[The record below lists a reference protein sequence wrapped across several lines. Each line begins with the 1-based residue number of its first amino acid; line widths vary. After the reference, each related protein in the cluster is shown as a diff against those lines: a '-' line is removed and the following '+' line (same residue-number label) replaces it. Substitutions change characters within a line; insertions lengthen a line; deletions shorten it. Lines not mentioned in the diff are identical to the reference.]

1 VGAVD
6 LARHF
11 GSLDRLSAATI
22 EELLEIEGVGP
33 NIAQAVVDWFNSES
47 NLIVLHKLKS
57 VGVWPVLELSRD
69 ETGAGQK
76 LDGLTF
82 VITGTLPSLSRND
95 AKEIIERHGGH
106 VTGSV
111 SKKTSYLLLGENPGS
126 KIDKAQSLGV
136 PILDEAGLLN
146 LVE

>member
-1 VGAVD
+1 MTWPGILEA
-6 LARHF
+6 LT
-11 GSLDRLSAATI
+11 GCQQLTI
-22 EELLEIEGVGP
+22 DELLEIEGVGP

-47 NLIVLHKLKS
+47 NQIVLQKLKS

-76 LDGLTF
+76 LDGHTF

-95 AKEIIERHGGH
+95 AKEIIERNGGR